1 MTEDKGILI
10 KNIFYMLS
18 YAFQDLQ
25 SNNYESINPEDF
37 KNIDDLF
44 AEIIGRGVAMQLKQG
59 LHKSYVSCQD
69 SLPTLKGK
77 VVIPETFRHKFNKRL
92 LIECEYDEYS
102 ANNLFNSILKSTI
115 LLLLTSKEVKDTR
128 KNLLRRILPY
138 FDDISET
145 DLRSVKW
152 KRLRFD
158 RNSKSYQMLLY
169 LCYFVVQGLLLS
181 TDRGRFNQQL
191 FDEDRMCRLFEKFV
205 LEYYKRWHPDIHPS
219 ASHIDWDI
227 DKEQS
232 PGAYML
238 PLLKSDV
245 MLKFGERT
253 LIIDTKYYSKSTQE
267 YFGKNTI
274 KSANLFQIYTYVMNL
289 DRQQG
294 KTDGMLLYAKTG
306 DEIQPNDMVMLS
318 DNNRLYYRNLDLNQ
332 DFDNIKSQLEDII
345 SLYALPH

>member
-18 YAFQDLQ
+18 YAFQDLRK
-25 SNNYESINPEDF
+25 NNYESIATEDF
-37 KNIDDLF
+37 ENVDDLF
-44 AEIIGRGVAMQLKQG
+44 AEIIGRGVSMQLKQG
-59 LHKSYVSCQD
+59 LHKSYVSFQD
-69 SLPTLKGK
+69 SLPTLRGK
-77 VVIPETFRHKFNKRL
+77 VVMAETFRHKFNGRL
-92 LIECEYDEYS
+92 FLECEYDEYS
-102 ANNLFNSILKSTI
+102 ADNLFNRILKSTI
-115 LLLLTSKEVKDTR
+115 LLLLSSKEVKAER
-128 KNLLRRILPY
+128 KKLLRRILPF
-138 FDDISET
+138 FDDISEI

-152 KRLRFD
+152 KSLRFD
-158 RNSKSYQMLLY
+158 RNSRSYQILLY

-181 TDRGRFNQQL
+181 TDKGRFTQQL

-205 LEYYKRWHPDIHPS
+205 LEYYKRWHKEFAPR
-219 ASHIDWDI
+219 ARHIDWDI

-232 PGAYML
+232 PGADML

-245 MLKFGERT
+245 MLKIGERT
-253 LIIDTKYYSKSTQE
+253 LVIDTKYYSKTTQE
-267 YFGKNTI
+267 HFGKSTI

-318 DNNRLYYRNLDLNQ
+318 NNNRLYYRNLDLNQ
-332 DFDNIKSQLEDII
+332 DFENIKSQLEEII
-345 SLYALPH
+345 ATVIA